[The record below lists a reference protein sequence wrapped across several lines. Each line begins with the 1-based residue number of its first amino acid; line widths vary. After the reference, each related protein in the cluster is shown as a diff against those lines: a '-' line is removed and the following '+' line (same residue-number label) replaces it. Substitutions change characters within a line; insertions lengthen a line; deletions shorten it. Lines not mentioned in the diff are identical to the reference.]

1 MGGREPRLG
10 IGMRVG
16 VREIRLDVEYGRVID
31 KVNASDMEKRT
42 GRGGIIHID
51 ETDRRQA
58 NGVGSVRR
66 TSGKDPY
73 PLITTEAW
81 RSDRRS
87 RGDRAVERERE

>member
-1 MGGREPRLG
+1 MVSRARVGRKELKQGVTQGSGHFTPRLWTGSCVNREGVASMGGREPRLG

-51 ETDRRQA
+51 EAD
-58 NGVGSVRR
+58 
-66 TSGKDPY
+66 
-73 PLITTEAW
+73 
-81 RSDRRS
+81 
-87 RGDRAVERERE
+87 